1 MRTITWRAAGALVV
15 AGAAL
20 ALPAS
25 ASAHASVS
33 PPTVVKEQGQL
44 FAVAVPGE
52 EENDTTVKVEV
63 DFPPGFGVDSF
74 EAEPGWTRQ
83 VQASGS
89 GEEADITSATWTGGS
104 VPTGED
110 AVFRFVAEPAKAGD
124 DKFVVKQTYGSG
136 KVVEWSGYESSDTPA
151 PIVHVLDS
159 AGGGG
164 DSNTLAIIAIV
175 VGAIG
180 LLVGLA
186 ALLGRKRALA

>member
-1 MRTITWRAAGALVV
+1 MRTITWRAAGALIV
-15 AGAAL
+15 AGAL

-63 DFPPGFGVDSF
+63 DFPPGFAVDSF

-83 VQASGS
+83 VQATGA
-89 GEEADITSATWTGGS
+89 GEEADIRSATWTGGK

-124 DKFVVKQTYGSG
+124 YTFGVKQTYASG
-136 KVVEWSGYESSDTPA
+136 KVVEWNGAESSDTPA
-151 PIVHVLDS
+151 AVVHVVDS
-159 AGGGG
+159 IGGGG
-164 DSNTLAIIAIV
+164 GSNTLAIIGIV